1 MPRRLSRSKWIW
13 TTASAGADEYA
24 EFKERFQNEG
34 GSYTFLV
41 SVDGDYTLFVNGVYA
56 ASNQYGDFEHYKIF
70 DEIDIAPYLRMG
82 ENEIILLVWH
92 FGENSQR
99 YIKAAAGAIF
109 ALTRDDKSVLV
120 SDEHT
125 LCRKSRA
132 YRNGYQKKITSQL
145 GFSFL
150 YDSTAD
156 EGEDFLPAVVVE
168 KHCALYPRPT
178 EKLTLF
184 PPLCGKVIGQG
195 ENYRLVDL
203 GRETVGLVSFAFF
216 SDASQKITVSWGEH
230 LVADRVP
237 RRIGDR
243 DFSLEYIAKA
253 GKNEYTNYMLRLGC
267 RYLEVSWETPIKLDF
282 LGVIPQIYHV
292 NERAVAQ
299 MQPLDQRICDVCIRT
314 LRLCMMEHYVD
325 TPWRE
330 QCLYAFDSRNQ
341 MLCGYRAFENGNAAY
356 ARANLLLMSK
366 DRREDG
372 LLSICSP
379 CGQDLVI
386 PSFSLYYFIA
396 VKEYIEHTG
405 DVSLGVEVYPKLV
418 SLIKVF
424 LENRERGLVK
434 RFGGENQWNFYDW
447 SQYLSGTLWKSEP
460 MIPDLII
467 NSLFILALESLRV
480 VSQAVGKPFLHASE
494 LNETRAAAR
503 DAFYNVNEGAF
514 FVTENGGEMTVL
526 GNALAILAGLATDPE
541 TLCEKMTDGSWVDCS
556 FSMRCFQYDA
566 MLRTDAT
573 RWRPYILAEIRR
585 DYGAMLEAGATSVW
599 ETAEGETAFGNAGSL
614 CHGWSAIPILYL

>member
-434 RFGGENQWNFYDW
+434 RFGGKTNGIF
-447 SQYLSGTLWKSEP
+447 
-460 MIPDLII
+460 MIGHSICREH
-467 NSLFILALESLRV
+467 F
-480 VSQAVGKPFLHASE
+480 GKAS
-494 LNETRAAAR
+494 R
-503 DAFYNVNEGAF
+503 
-514 FVTENGGEMTVL
+514 
-526 GNALAILAGLATDPE
+526 
-541 TLCEKMTDGSWVDCS
+541 
-556 FSMRCFQYDA
+556 
-566 MLRTDAT
+566 
-573 RWRPYILAEIRR
+573 
-585 DYGAMLEAGATSVW
+585 
-599 ETAEGETAFGNAGSL
+599 
-614 CHGWSAIPILYL
+614 